1 MLKPVVVTR
10 AEPPGGPLSR
20 ELEARGLAVL
30 RWPAI
35 AIEPVDPTPLT
46 QALHEAIP
54 FDWIVL
60 TSRHGVA
67 ALAAVLPAAPGGVR
81 IAAVGPATAAALRE
95 RGWPVELSA
104 DEAGAEGLL
113 KALERR
119 GLRGQRVLHPTSSR
133 ALPSLSEGLAR
144 LGAEVVSLEAY
155 RTVAGASLDTD
166 ACRAAI
172 DRRSLGAVTFA
183 SPSAATELE
192 HALGTEYFRQLLR
205 AAPAVAIGPTTARAL
220 SARGFSPFIAE
231 PHTLRGLALC
241 CEALVRGIQAGSPAA
256 DPEHQAALRAEKR
269 LTS

>member
-20 ELEARGLAVL
+20 ELEALGLAVL

-35 AIEPVDPTPLT
+35 AIEPADTAQLT
-46 QALHEAIP
+46 QALSDVTS

-60 TSRHGVA
+60 SSRHGVA
-67 ALAAVLPAAPGGVR
+67 ALAEVLPRAPRGVR

-104 DEAGAEGLL
+104 EEAGAAGLL
-113 KALERR
+113 NALERR

-144 LGAEVVSLEAY
+144 LGAEVVSIEAY
-155 RTVAGASLDTD
+155 RTVAGASLDTE

-172 DRRSLGAVTFA
+172 ARQSLGAVTFA

-192 HALGTEYFRQLLR
+192 SALGMEYFRELLR

-220 SARGFSPFIAE
+220 SARGFSPFVAE

-241 CEALVRGIQAGSPAA
+241 CEALVRGIQAGSPGA
-256 DPEHQAALRAEKR
+256 DPGHQAALRAEKR